1 MYDEFVPR
9 GGDLHNPLR
18 LETAPIRLGAGKTGV
33 LLLHGYLA
41 TPAEMRGLAEYLAAR
56 GLRVHAPRVA
66 GHGTSL
72 RELCRTTW
80 RDWYASVEE
89 AYARLQTECSRVFAA
104 GMSLGGLQALHLA
117 AHHPELA
124 GVAALAPPVAVFF
137 DERRPW
143 RRASDMKLWLLSRM
157 PWLAGLYRGESS
169 DAAPRF
175 LHADIRDEAARQRR
189 VYYRFNPARGVLEL
203 LKYAAVVRAELAQIT
218 QPLLL
223 LHSPLDHTVPRRS
236 VELAY
241 AGVSSTEKVLDT
253 TTAANSWHVL
263 VEDVDAELVFAAV
276 HRFIAKHVP

>member
-1 MYDEFVPR
+1 VYDEFVPR

-89 AYARLQTECSRVFAA
+89 AYAGLQTECSRVFAA

-124 GVAALAPPVAVFF
+124 GVAALAPPVTGAKAVM
-137 DERRPW
+137 RRRGFCTRTYATK
-143 RRASDMKLWLLSRM
+143 RRGSGAS
-157 PWLAGLYRGESS
+157 
-169 DAAPRF
+169 
-175 LHADIRDEAARQRR
+175 
-189 VYYRFNPARGVLEL
+189 
-203 LKYAAVVRAELAQIT
+203 
-218 QPLLL
+218 
-223 LHSPLDHTVPRRS
+223 
-236 VELAY
+236 
-241 AGVSSTEKVLDT
+241 
-253 TTAANSWHVL
+253 TTASTRQGACWNC
-263 VEDVDAELVFAAV
+263 
-276 HRFIAKHVP
+276 